1 MAKVPWENT
10 IFSVLISGV
19 KLLVIGLRNT
29 LMDSYIFSIL
39 YKRIHFS
46 LPLNPAIQY
55 TEWAGNTPNIL
66 CPRCKEQKESQPYF
80 IFYCKLFKITLDI
93 IIELIN
99 LKYVFDIFFK
109 ITLKTIIMG
118 TSSQFNDGVQ
128 LNIFPTYSSDTTSK
142 LDSKE
147 TFVKAW
153 SSLLNNNR
161 NLNIQLN

>member
-1 MAKVPWENT
+1 MAKLPWENT

-19 KLLVIGLRNT
+19 KLLVIGLRNA

-39 YKRIHFS
+39 YKLIHFS
-46 LPLNPAIQY
+46 PPFHPAIHRM
-55 TEWAGNTPNIL
+55 GNGLNIQ

-80 IFYCKLFKITLDI
+80 IFYCNLFKITLDI

-99 LKYVFDIFFK
+99 LKYAFDILFK

-161 NLNIQLN
+161 NLNLQLN